1 MFFFLLA
8 VITSALVS
16 VFMRASEKHVKN
28 NITMLAFN
36 YVMCTLLALVCTP
49 ELFVIPEGANAGR
62 TVMLGVINGVLYLGG
77 FVALNWNIRHN
88 GVVLSATF
96 MKLGVLV
103 PTLMAVSL
111 FGEIPTVWQLIG
123 IAASVAAIVL
133 IRSENGISQ
142 IKHSA
147 GLLMLPLVGGMADG
161 MSKVYDFYGSPELSN
176 HFLLFT
182 FFVALILCTALAIV
196 KKQSLTPADALFGL
210 LIGIPNYFTARFL
223 LLSLDTIPAIIAYP
237 GYSVGTIVLVTLAGM
252 AFFREK
258 LSRRQVLALLII
270 MAALALLNL

>member
-16 VFMRASEKHVKN
+16 VFMRASENHVRN

-36 YVMCTLLALVCTP
+36 YVMCTGLALVCTP
-49 ELFVIPEGANAGR
+49 GLFAIPEGADISRAG
-62 TVMLGVINGVLYLGG
+62 MLGIINGILYLGG
-77 FVALNWNIRHN
+77 FVALNWNIRRN

-103 PTLMAVSL
+103 PTLMAVFL
-111 FGEIPTVWQLIG
+111 FGEILTVWQLIG
-123 IAASVAAIVL
+123 IAASVCAIVL
-133 IRSENGISQ
+133 IRSENGPSQ
-142 IKHSA
+142 IKSSA
-147 GLLMLPLVGGMADG
+147 GLLMLPLIGGMADG
-161 MSKVYDFYGSPELSN
+161 MSKVYEVYGSPELSN

-182 FFVALILCTALAIV
+182 FFVALLLCTALAIV

-223 LLSLDTIPAIIAYP
+223 LLSLKTIPAIIAYP

-258 LSRRQVLALLII
+258 LSRRQVCALAVI
-270 MAALALLNL
+270 MAALAMLNL

>member
-1 MFFFLLA
+1 MLFFLLA

-36 YVMCTLLALVCTP
+36 YVMCTVLALICTP
-49 ELFVIPEGANAGR
+49 DLFTIPQGAAIGRAG
-62 TVMLGVINGVLYLGG
+62 MLGMINGVLYLGG

-103 PTLMAVSL
+103 PTLMAVFL

-123 IAASVAAIVL
+123 IAASVSAIVL
-133 IRSENGISQ
+133 IRSENGTSQ

-147 GLLMLPLVGGMADG
+147 GLLMLPLIGGMAAAPWRSITSCIA
-161 MSKVYDFYGSPELSN
+161 MMRSPGSWS
-176 HFLLFT
+176 
-182 FFVALILCTALAIV
+182 
-196 KKQSLTPADALFGL
+196 
-210 LIGIPNYFTARFL
+210 
-223 LLSLDTIPAIIAYP
+223 
-237 GYSVGTIVLVTLAGM
+237 YS
-252 AFFREK
+252 
-258 LSRRQVLALLII
+258 
-270 MAALALLNL
+270 